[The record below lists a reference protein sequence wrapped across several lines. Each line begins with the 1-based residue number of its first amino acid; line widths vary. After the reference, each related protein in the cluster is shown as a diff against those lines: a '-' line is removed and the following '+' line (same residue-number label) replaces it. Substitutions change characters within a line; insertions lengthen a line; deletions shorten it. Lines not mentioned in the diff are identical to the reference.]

1 MNGSAPIAG
10 LLHKSAPG
18 SVLRSEAK
26 AWNPAFSNIGL
37 LIRYGIVP
45 MPHGAP
51 QAPRHPDANL
61 CSNDFS
67 FLKFSIFR
75 RNICISTPAKARGSP
90 RTGNATEEAFSP
102 EKQTPII
109 KRPGNISTFPL
120 KSELD
125 AGLAIR
131 FPHGKRSKIRRK
143 HHFLLVSGKCFAI
156 MAQRLF
162 FRKAGKR
169 TFLPFCQ
176 SICHLP

>member
-26 AWNPAFSNIGL
+26 AWTPAFSNIGL

-169 TFLPFCQ
+169 PFLPSCQ